1 MRKVTLFLSLT
12 LLSVILFGCQSEDN
26 PTEQTETNKSEITTE
41 DKYYLYLKDDISKIV
56 ISKSKEVNPTVYE
69 EDKDIETIKSVILSA
84 VKRDG
89 IANMADPEY
98 DLDVIY
104 TNEDKQSFHLW
115 LGEKGLDSALG
126 KTEDTHTIYRIRE
139 EIADKLRELLE

>member
-1 MRKVTLFLSLT
+1 MRKITLFLSLT

-26 PTEQTETNKSEITTE
+26 PTKQTGTNNSEITTE

-56 ISKSKEVNPTVYE
+56 ISKPKEINPTVFE
-69 EDKDIETIKSVILSA
+69 EDKDIETIKSVILTA
-84 VKRDG
+84 VNGGG
-89 IANMADPEY
+89 IANMTDPEY
-98 DLDVIY
+98 YLDVIY

-126 KTEDTHTIYRIRE
+126 KTEDTHTIYGIRE